1 MIRAPSLRA
10 GVALLAAA
18 VLASPAAAQE
28 ADRDREQVLALVDSA
43 LAAVNRNDP
52 IAFTDLMLGEAI
64 QFRAFVVDGVPRY
77 RARSRAEERAMRYD
91 QAVVERGFRPEVRIS
106 GTLATVWLPY
116 DFHLDGKW
124 SHCGVDQFT
133 LVRTAAGW
141 RIAAMAWTI
150 EQPPACQPH
159 PDGPPGAP

>member
-1 MIRAPSLRA
+1 MTRA
-10 GVALLAAA
+10 GLTLLAAA
-18 VLASPAAAQE
+18 VLASPAAAQ
-28 ADRDREQVLALVDSA
+28 APDPARREILALVDSA

-52 IAFTDLMLGEAI
+52 VAFTDLMLEESVL
-64 QFRAFVVDGVPRY
+64 FRAFIEEGSPRY
-77 RARSRAEERAMRYD
+77 RARTRAEERAMRYD
-91 QAVVERGFRPEVRIS
+91 SPVIERGFRPEVRIS

-116 DFHLDGKW
+116 DFHADGKW

-150 EQPPACQPH
+150 EQPPACEPH
-159 PDGPPGAP
+159 PDGPPVAR

>member
-1 MIRAPSLRA
+1 MSRVPSLRA
-10 GVALLAAA
+10 GPALLAAA
-18 VLASPAAAQE
+18 LAVPAAAQE
-28 ADRDREQVLALVDSA
+28 PAGAREQVLAVVDSA
-43 LAAVNRNDP
+43 LAAINRNDP
-52 IAFTDLMLGEAI
+52 VALTDLMLEEAI
-64 QFRAFVVDGVPRY
+64 QFRAFVADGVPRY

-116 DFHLDGKW
+116 DLYLGGKW

-141 RIAAMAWTI
+141 RIAAMSWTI
-150 EQPPACQPH
+150 EQPPACEPH
-159 PDGPPGAP
+159 PDGPPEAR

>member
-1 MIRAPSLRA
+1 VIRVLSRQTGL
-10 GVALLAAA
+10 ALVAAA
-18 VLASPAAAQE
+18 LASPAAAQE
-28 ADRDREQVLALVDSA
+28 APAAREQVLALVDSA
-43 LAAVNRNDP
+43 LAAINRNDP
-52 IAFTDLMLGEAI
+52 VALTDLMLEEAI

-106 GTLATVWLPY
+106 GTLANVWLPY
-116 DFHLDGKW
+116 DLYLGGKW

-141 RIAAMAWTI
+141 RLAAMAWTI

-159 PDGPPGAP
+159 PDGPPEAR

>member
-1 MIRAPSLRA
+1 MRRAISRRA
-10 GVALLAAA
+10 GLALLAAMITA
-18 VLASPAAAQE
+18 PAAAQE
-28 ADRDREQVLALVDSA
+28 SPGAREQVLALVDSA
-43 LAAVNRNDP
+43 LAAINRNDP
-52 IAFTDLMLGEAI
+52 VALTDLMLEEAM

-91 QAVVERGFRPEVRIS
+91 QAVVERGFRPEVRTS

-116 DFHLDGKW
+116 DFYNDGKW

-141 RIAAMAWTI
+141 RIAAMSWTI
-150 EQPPACQPH
+150 EQPPACEPR
-159 PDGPPGAP
+159 PDGPPETR